1 MTRIAV
7 LVSGSGSNLQAI
19 LDARREGRLSGDV
32 ALVVSNKP
40 GVKALDRAEKAGVEA
55 LVLDHKGFAS
65 RHEYDAA
72 LHAELERRR
81 IDLVVLAGFM
91 RLLSADFV
99 RQWYGRLVNIHPS
112 LLPEFPGAHAIADAL
127 GAGAA
132 RTGVTVHFVDEGTDT
147 GPIIAQEAVEVRPD
161 DTEETLAER
170 VHAVEHRLYPTVVD
184 RLAAGRIRLDGRRVV
199 TEPHG

>member
-32 ALVVSNKP
+32 ALVVSNRP
-40 GVKALDRAEKAGVEA
+40 GVKALERAEKASVEA
-55 LVLDHKGFAS
+55 LVLDHKAFAS